1 MMHLVSPYWNLN
13 LIGLIAVVILLQVL
27 LTRLLPE
34 GRQLLRLHASL
45 VVLGLLMMLVAKAV
59 PPVRLGAISHVLEE
73 LVFIGWGVL
82 LIRIMLVALFRL
94 LLPFLNMSRPRILED
109 IVFSLFCF
117 VWALIRLPM
126 VGLDLGSLLTTSAV
140 LTAIFAIAMKDTLGN
155 VLGGLALQLDNS
167 LKIGDW
173 ITLGQLR
180 GQVIE
185 IHWRHTA
192 LLTNDG
198 EVMVVPNS
206 VLVSSNVL
214 VFGSTE
220 RPYSRRSIHFSVNNG
235 VAPGQVISAVESA
248 ICSAII
254 DNVAATPAPDCIIVD
269 YRDGLTCYA
278 ARYWMIN
285 PRFDLISDS
294 AVRRIIF
301 TALRR
306 HNLSLGKP
314 NLWARLHGDEDEKTM
329 AEREQEWQERMEMLS
344 MVKLFADFQPDE
356 LRQVAQSLYL
366 ASFSRGEIILRQS
379 TLAHWL
385 FLLVQGEADVWFEA
399 PGGKRQWIATL
410 GAGTVFGEMSMMT
423 GEPCRATITAR
434 SNLSCYRIDKQAF
447 EAILQER
454 PALADALAT
463 IISERNPGL
472 AAAEQGAN
480 GGVPFGT
487 SRASI
492 LQRMRR
498 FFALPGHNGEAG
510 GQ

>member
-1 MMHLVSPYWNLN
+1 MMPHALFEWNLS
-13 LIGLIAVVILLQVL
+13 LFGLIAIALLLQL
-27 LTRLLPE
+27 LITRLLPE
-34 GRQLLRLHASL
+34 GKQLLRMHLSL
-45 VVLGLLMMLVAKAV
+45 VALGWLMMVVARVV
-59 PPVRLGAISHVLEE
+59 PPVRLGALNHVFEE
-73 LVFIGWGVL
+73 LVLIGWGVL
-82 LIRIMLVALFRL
+82 LIRIVMVAIFRL
-94 LLPFLNMSRPRILED
+94 LLPFLHMSRPRILED

-117 VWALIRLPM
+117 VWALLRLPM
-126 VGLDLGSLLTTSAV
+126 VGFDLGSLLTTSAA
-140 LTAIFAIAMKDTLGN
+140 LTAILAIAMKDTLGN

-173 ITLGQLR
+173 ITLNHLR
-180 GQVIE
+180 GKVIE

-198 EVMVVPNS
+198 EIVVVPNS
-206 VLVSSNVL
+206 VLVSSSVL
-214 VFGSTE
+214 VFSSE
-220 RPYSRRSIHFSVNNG
+220 SHPYSRRSIHFSVNNG
-235 VAPGQVISAVESA
+235 VSPGQVISAVESA
-248 ICSAII
+248 ICSALI
-254 DNVAATPAPDCIIVD
+254 DNVAPNPAPDCIILD
-269 YRDGLTCYA
+269 YREGLTCYV

-294 AVRRIIF
+294 AVRKIIF

-329 AEREQEWQERMEMLS
+329 AEREQEILERMEMLS
-344 MVKLFADFQPDE
+344 LVKLFADFQPDE

-366 ASFSRGEIILRQS
+366 ASFSKGEIILRQG

-385 FLLVQGEADVWFEA
+385 FLLVQGEAEVWYEA
-399 PGGKRQWIATL
+399 SGGKRQWIATL
-410 GAGTVFGEMSMMT
+410 DAGAVFGEMSMMT

-472 AAAEQGAN
+472 AAAQQGAN
-480 GGVPFGT
+480 DAGQHA
-487 SRASI
+487 SHRATI
-492 LQRMRR
+492 LQRIRS
-498 FFALPGHNGEAG
+498 FFALPGQNGDAG
-510 GQ
+510 

>member
-1 MMHLVSPYWNLN
+1 MMHLVPSQWSANL
-13 LIGLIAVVILLQVL
+13 LGLIAIVILLQVL

-34 GRQLLRLHASL
+34 GRHLLRVHASL
-45 VVLGLLMMLVAKAV
+45 VALGLLMMLIARVV
-59 PPVRLGAISHVLEE
+59 PPVRLGAIHHVLEE

-82 LIRIMLVALFRL
+82 LIRIVVVALFRL
-94 LLPFLNMSRPRILED
+94 LLPFLHMSRPRILED

-117 VWALIRLPM
+117 IWALMRLPM

-140 LTAIFAIAMKDTLGN
+140 VTAILAIAMKDTLGN

-173 ITLGQLR
+173 ITLNHLR
-180 GQVIE
+180 GQVVE

-192 LLTNDG
+192 LQTNDG
-198 EVMVVPNS
+198 EIVVVPNS
-206 VLVSSNVL
+206 VLVSSSVV
-214 VFGSTE
+214 VFGNADQ
-220 RPYSRRSIHFSVNNG
+220 RQSRRSIHFSVNNG
-235 VAPGQVISAVESA
+235 VSPGQVISAVESA
-248 ICSAII
+248 ICSALI

-269 YRDGLTCYA
+269 YREGLTCYVV
-278 ARYWMIN
+278 RYWMIN
-285 PRFDLISDS
+285 PRFDQVSDS
-294 AVRRIIF
+294 AIRKIIF
-301 TALRR
+301 SALRR

-314 NLWARLHGDEDEKTM
+314 NLWARLHGDEDEKTQ

-344 MVKLFADFQPDE
+344 LVKLFADFQPDE

-366 ASFSRGEIILRQS
+366 ASFSRGETILRQG

-385 FLLVQGEADVWFEA
+385 FLLVQGEADVWYEA
-399 PGGKRQWIATL
+399 PGAKRQSVATL
-410 GAGTVFGEMSMMT
+410 EAGAVFGEMSMMT

-434 SNLSCYRIDKQAF
+434 SNLTCYRIDKQAF

-472 AAAEQGAN
+472 AAAQGAN
-480 GGVPFGT
+480 GNGLPA
-487 SRASI
+487 SNRASI
-492 LQRMRR
+492 LQRIRR
-498 FFALPGHNGEAG
+498 FFALPG
-510 GQ
+510 